1 MTKAAK
7 RKSGRLG
14 FEPRNSFRVDLKGP
28 PVSESFAVLT
38 KMQIPGVLSHPSR
51 TGTPESGVWERLPGH
66 SRARPSLRITAKGCA
81 HREET
86 TNPPRALMHEME
98 TGFFFFENGEV
109 SLLRSISQRPTY
121 VRPRSPSFE

>member
-1 MTKAAK
+1 MNLTKAAK
-7 RKSGRLG
+7 RKSGGLG
-14 FEPRNSFRVDLKGP
+14 FEPRNFFSVDLKGP

-51 TGTPESGVWERLPGH
+51 TGTPESGVWEHLPGH

-98 TGFFFFENGEV
+98 MGFFFF
-109 SLLRSISQRPTY
+109 
-121 VRPRSPSFE
+121 FF